1 MRLIA
6 ALEGTS
12 TVPAVLGERIQR
24 SRLVRWWYG
33 HGAVYS
39 FITAAALLVVDIVW
53 VGTYTLLH
61 GWAGVNALFG
71 G

>member
-24 SRLVRWWYG
+24 SWLVRWWYG

>member
-1 MRLIA
+1 M
-6 ALEGTS
+6 
-12 TVPAVLGERIQR
+12 LGERIQR